1 MYKLV
6 SVSDKTGLETIC
18 GHFLKNGDK
27 ILSTGGT
34 YKYLLQK
41 LPDYHDSIIEV
52 STITGFPEILNGRVK
67 TLHPKIFGSLL
78 CKYDNQDHTQQLEK
92 HTIPHIDTV
101 IVNLYPFSKT
111 IDKYQQQID
120 SNQITEEI
128 HNDVIENIDIGGH
141 TLIRASAKNNQHIL
155 TIVDPGDYQDIIT
168 NELTLEMR
176 QKYADKAFQHAKE
189 YDIHISGYFNKYTNY
204 ASETNGMENNETE
217 NNKAQELITRIYQ
230 QDFKLKYGCNP
241 HQPKATIST
250 INGNKNPFTVLNGNV
265 GYINMLDA
273 IYSWQLVKE
282 LSDTIGKPCS
292 ASFKHTAP
300 AGIGT
305 SRPLSQTLKTVYGV
319 EDKELTDVAVS
330 FVRARNTDPMSSFG
344 DFIAISDTVDE
355 CTANL
360 IKREVS
366 DGIVAPNYTEEA
378 LQILKSKRGGNYL
391 ILQVDKS
398 YQNPQEVEVRELF
411 GIAITQSV
419 NHYKMDKNNIGS
431 LVTDNSSNS
440 SNSDNS
446 GNSGNS
452 GNSNLSEDAVED
464 LIIANLS
471 LKYTQSNNVSYSH
484 GGQLIGL
491 TAGQQN
497 RVDCVRLAGE
507 RCRMWWLR
515 QHPKVLQ
522 LHHLFKPE
530 VKRQDR
536 VNAIVRYIQGDF
548 TEIEFVDWNENFT
561 TSPPVLSEEE
571 KQTFL
576 DSNSQSCLASDG
588 FFPFRD
594 NIDMAAKYHVK
605 HIIQPGGSNADDVII
620 DTCNKYGIKMIF
632 SNNRLFFH

>member
-6 SVSDKTGLETIC
+6 SVSDKTGIETIC
-18 GHFLKNGDK
+18 GYFLKNGDK

-41 LPDYHDSIIEV
+41 LPDYSGSIIEV

-78 CKYDNQDHTQQLEK
+78 CKYDNEDHTQQLEK
-92 HTIPHIDTV
+92 HVIPHIDTV

-111 IDKYQQQID
+111 IDKYQQQIEND
-120 SNQITEEI
+120 QITEEI

-155 TIVDPGDYQDIIT
+155 TIVDPSDYQDIIS
-168 NELTLEMR
+168 NECTLQMR
-176 QKYADKAFQHAKE
+176 QHYADKAFQHAKE
-189 YDIHISGYFNKYTNY
+189 YDIHISHYFNKYTNL
-204 ASETNGMENNETE
+204 SNETE
-217 NNKAQELITRIYQ
+217 MITRMYQ
-230 QDFKLKYGCNP
+230 EDFKLKYGCNP

-250 INGNKNPFTVLNGNV
+250 INGNQNPFTVLNGAV

-282 LSDTIGKPCS
+282 LSDTIEKPCS

-300 AGIGT
+300 AGVGT
-305 SRPLSQTLKTVYGV
+305 SRPLSDTLKKVYGV
-319 EDKELTDVAVS
+319 EGKELTDVAVS

-344 DFIAISDTVDE
+344 DFIAISDIVDE

-360 IKREVS
+360 IKKEVS
-366 DGIVAPNYTEEA
+366 DGIVAPGYTTEA
-378 LQILKSKRGGNYL
+378 LQILKSKRGAKYL

-398 YQNPQEVEVRELF
+398 YQNTQQIEVRELF

-419 NHYKMDKNNIGS
+419 NNYKMDKNNIGT
-431 LVTDNSSNS
+431 LVTDNSKNS
-440 SNSDNS
+440 SNSSDFENPI
-446 GNSGNS
+446 NCNI
-452 GNSNLSEDAVED
+452 SEDTIED

-471 LKYTQSNNVSYSH
+471 LKYTQSNNVSYSY

-507 RCRMWWLR
+507 RSRIWWLR

-522 LHHLFKPE
+522 LQNLFKPE

-536 VNAIVRYIQGDF
+536 VNAIVRYIQG
-548 TEIEFVDWNENFT
+548 NFT
-561 TSPPVLSEEE
+561 NLEHEAWLLNFKSRPLFLTQEDKMEFLYNECQTS
-571 KQTFL
+571 
-576 DSNSQSCLASDG
+576 LASDG

-594 NIDMAAKYHVK
+594 NIDMASKYQVK
-605 HIIQPGGSNADDVII
+605 HIIQPGGSNADGVII

-632 SNNRLFFH
+632 SNSRLFFH

>member
-41 LPDYHDSIIEV
+41 LPDYSGSIIEV

-78 CKYDNQDHTQQLEK
+78 CKYDNEDHTQQLEK
-92 HTIPHIDTV
+92 HVIPHIDTV

-111 IDKYQQQID
+111 IDKYQQQIE
-120 SNQITEEI
+120 SHQITDEI

-155 TIVDPGDYQDIIT
+155 TIVDPSDYQDIIS
-168 NELTLEMR
+168 NECTLQMR
-176 QKYADKAFQHAKE
+176 QQYADKAFQHAKE
-189 YDIHISGYFNKYTNY
+189 YDIHISHYFNKYTNL
-204 ASETNGMENNETE
+204 SNENNEIE
-217 NNKAQELITRIYQ
+217 NTVENGFITRMYQ

-250 INGNKNPFTVLNGNV
+250 INGNKNPFTVLNGAV

-282 LSDTIGKPCS
+282 LSDTIEKPCS

-300 AGIGT
+300 AGVGT
-305 SRPLSQTLKTVYGV
+305 SRPLSDTLKKVYGV

-366 DGIVAPNYTEEA
+366 DGIVAPGYTEEA
-378 LQILKSKRGGNYL
+378 LQILKSKRGGKYL

-398 YQNPQEVEVRELF
+398 YQNTQEVEVRELF

-419 NHYKMDKNNIGS
+419 NNYKMDKNNIGT
-431 LVTDNSSNS
+431 LVTDKSGDSSDSQNPI
-440 SNSDNS
+440 NCNV
-446 GNSGNS
+446 
-452 GNSNLSEDAVED
+452 SEDTIED

-471 LKYTQSNNVSYSH
+471 LKYTQSNNVSYSY

-522 LHHLFKPE
+522 LHHLFKSE

-548 TEIEFVDWNENFT
+548 TDIEFVDWKSNFT
-561 TSPPVLSEEE
+561 NPPETLSLEE
-571 KQTFL
+571 KRQFL
-576 DSNSQSCLASDG
+576 EENSQSCLASDG

-594 NIDMAAKYHVK
+594 NIDMAAKYQVK

-620 DTCNKYGIKMIF
+620 DTCNKYSIKMIF

>member
-6 SVSDKTGLETIC
+6 SVSDKTGIETIC
-18 GHFLKNGDK
+18 GYFLKNGDK

-41 LPDYHDSIIEV
+41 LPDYSGSIIEV

-78 CKYDNQDHTQQLEK
+78 CKYDNEDHTQQLEK
-92 HTIPHIDTV
+92 HVIPHIDTV

-111 IDKYQQQID
+111 IDKYQQQIEND
-120 SNQITEEI
+120 QITEEI

-155 TIVDPGDYQDIIT
+155 TIVDPSDYQDIIS
-168 NELTLEMR
+168 NECTLQMR
-176 QKYADKAFQHAKE
+176 QQYADKAFQHAKE
-189 YDIHISGYFNKYTNY
+189 YDIHISHYFNKYTNL
-204 ASETNGMENNETE
+204 SNETE
-217 NNKAQELITRIYQ
+217 MITRMYQ
-230 QDFKLKYGCNP
+230 EDFKLKYGVNP

-250 INGNKNPFTVLNGNV
+250 INGNQNPFTVLNGAV

-282 LSDTIGKPCS
+282 LSDTIEKPCS

-300 AGIGT
+300 AGVGT
-305 SRPLSQTLKTVYGV
+305 SRPLSDTLKKVYGV
-319 EDKELTDVAVS
+319 EGKELTDVAVS

-344 DFIAISDTVDE
+344 DFIAISDIVDE

-366 DGIVAPNYTEEA
+366 DGIVAPGYTTEA
-378 LQILKSKRGGNYL
+378 LQILKSKRGAKYL

-398 YQNPQEVEVRELF
+398 YQNTQQIEVRELF

-419 NHYKMDKNNIGS
+419 NNYKMDKNNIGT
-431 LVTDNSSNS
+431 LVTDNSKNS
-440 SNSDNS
+440 SNSSDFENPI
-446 GNSGNS
+446 NCNI
-452 GNSNLSEDAVED
+452 SEDTIED

-471 LKYTQSNNVSYSH
+471 LKYTQSNNVSYSY

-507 RCRMWWLR
+507 RSRIWWLR

-522 LHHLFKPE
+522 LQNLFKPE

-536 VNAIVRYIQGDF
+536 VNAIVRYIQG
-548 TEIEFVDWNENFT
+548 NFT
-561 TSPPVLSEEE
+561 NLEHEAWLLNFKSRPLFLTQEDKMEFLYNECQTS
-571 KQTFL
+571 
-576 DSNSQSCLASDG
+576 LASDG

-594 NIDMAAKYHVK
+594 NIDMASKYQVK
-605 HIIQPGGSNADDVII
+605 HIIQPGGSNADGVII

-632 SNNRLFFH
+632 SNSRLFFH

>member
-18 GHFLKNGDK
+18 DYFLKNGDK

-41 LPDYHDSIIEV
+41 LPDYSGSIIEV

-67 TLHPKIFGSLL
+67 TLHPKVFGSLL
-78 CKYDNQDHTQQLEK
+78 CKYDNEDHTQQLEK
-92 HTIPHIDTV
+92 HVIPHIDTV

-111 IDKYQQQID
+111 IDKYQQQIE
-120 SNQITEEI
+120 NGQITEEI

-155 TIVDPGDYQDIIT
+155 TIVDPSDYQDIII
-168 NELTLEMR
+168 NECTLQMR
-176 QKYADKAFQHAKE
+176 QHYADKAFQHAKE
-189 YDIHISGYFNKYTNY
+189 YDIHISHYFNKYTNL
-204 ASETNGMENNETE
+204 S
-217 NNKAQELITRIYQ
+217 NKGLDVINRIYQ
-230 QDFKLKYGCNP
+230 EDFKLKYGCNP

-250 INGNKNPFTVLNGNV
+250 INGNNNPFTVLNGAV
-265 GYINMLDA
+265 GYINILDA

-282 LSDTIGKPCS
+282 LSDTIEKPCS

-300 AGIGT
+300 AGVGT
-305 SRPLSQTLKTVYGV
+305 SRPLSDTLKKVYGV
-319 EDKELTDVAVS
+319 EGKELTDVAVS

-366 DGIVAPNYTEEA
+366 DGIVAPGYTEEA
-378 LQILKSKRGGNYL
+378 LQILKSKRGGKYL

-398 YQNPQEVEVRELF
+398 YQNTQQVEVRELF

-419 NHYKMDKNNIGS
+419 NNYKMDKNNIGT
-431 LVTDNSSNS
+431 LVTDKSSNS
-440 SNSDNS
+440 NNSSDFENS
-446 GNSGNS
+446 INCNI
-452 GNSNLSEDAVED
+452 SEDTIED

-471 LKYTQSNNVSYSH
+471 LKYTQSNNVSYSY

-507 RCRMWWLR
+507 RSRIWWLR

-522 LHHLFKPE
+522 LQTLFKPE

-536 VNAIVRYIQGDF
+536 INAIVRYIQG
-548 TEIEFVDWNENFT
+548 NFT
-561 TSPPVLSEEE
+561 NLEHEAWLLNFKSRPLFLTQEDKMEFLYNEC
-571 KQTFL
+571 QT
-576 DSNSQSCLASDG
+576 CLASDG

-594 NIDMAAKYHVK
+594 NIDMASKYQVK
-605 HIIQPGGSNADDVII
+605 HIIQPGGSNADNVII
-620 DTCNKYGIKMIF
+620 DTCNKYDIKMIF
-632 SNNRLFFH
+632 SNSRLFFH